1 MQTLKCSRWTMLPT
15 TCASRS
21 YCFSFS
27 GAFMALVYL
36 PHSPGEIG
44 VVRGDRLCHRPAQ
57 EPQVLGGRRRR
68 HRYLRRRIEVEAG
81 IGADVVSFVH
91 ALETEA
97 AMILLPGEERL
108 AGEQSGRVAARGDKF
123 DPRHERAARVLLA
136 KKNRFPHHCI
146 HERRA
151 ERPRKAAA
159 FGTHE
164 IDVRFAVDLRA
175 AEKEDVDPALAG
187 EIEELAR
194 AFGARIAPC
203 V

>member
-44 VVRGDRLCHRPAQ
+44 VVRGDRFCHRPAQ

-108 AGEQSGRVAARGDKF
+108 SREQSRRVAARRDEF
-123 DPRHERAARVLLA
+123 DPRHERAARMLLA
-136 KKNRFPHHCI
+136 EENGFLDHRVQ
-146 HERRA
+146 EGGA
-151 ERPRKAAA
+151 ERPRETAA
-159 FGTHE
+159 
-164 IDVRFAVDLRA
+164 
-175 AEKEDVDPALAG
+175 
-187 EIEELAR
+187 
-194 AFGARIAPC
+194 
-203 V
+203 